1 MPANETPA
9 SSDLSPA
16 VFALADGSVF
26 RGVAAGAEGFAV
38 GEAVFNTAMTGYQEI
53 LTDPSYA
60 RQIVVFTHPHIGN
73 TGATPRDEESPRAF
87 AAGMVARSV
96 TRVPSNWR
104 AKISLPEFLRERSLP
119 AVSGVDARAIT
130 RKLRDRGAQAGCIGA
145 NEKDALAAARAFAGM
160 QGAMLA
166 EESAWMESKAWN
178 SAGWNLQGDD
188 YEAGAENGPRV
199 ALLDCGVKRAIARE
213 LAARGCRVFAV
224 PYGIGLEDLL
234 ARKPDGVVFSNGPGD
249 PEPCAQAAELARE
262 LMARE
267 IPLMGVCLG
276 CQIIALAL
284 GGRTMKMKFGHHGA
298 NHPVRDSRDGRVLIT
313 SQNHGFAVDA
323 DSLPASARVTHISL
337 FDGSLQGFVCDSPKA
352 LAFQGHPEASPS
364 PHDAT
369 GLFDDFLKFLP

>member
-1 MPANETPA
+1 MPETETAAPA
-9 SSDLSPA
+9 PA

-26 RGVAAGAEGFAV
+26 HGVAAGAEGFAV

-73 TGATPRDEESPRAF
+73 TGATPLDDESPRAF

-104 AKISLPEFLRERSLP
+104 ATQSLPEFLRDKNLP

-130 RKLRDRGAQAGCIGA
+130 LKLRDNGAQAGCVGA
-145 NEKDALAAARAFAGM
+145 NETDALAAARAFAGL

-166 EESAWMESKAWN
+166 EESAWTK
-178 SAGWNLQGDD
+178 SASDSLSAASWDLKNDR
-188 YEAGAENGPRV
+188 YEVGPETGPRIV
-199 ALLDCGVKRAIARE
+199 LMDCGVKRAIPRE
-213 LAARGCRVFAV
+213 LAARGCRVFAA
-224 PYGIGLEDLL
+224 PYGEELSDILS
-234 ARKPDGVVFSNGPGD
+234 RKPAGVVFSNGPGD
-249 PEPCAQAAELARE
+249 PEPCAKAVALARE
-262 LMARE
+262 LMSRE

-276 CQIIALAL
+276 CQILALAL

-323 DSLPASARVTHISL
+323 DTLPAPAKPTHISL
-337 FDGSLQGFVCDSPKA
+337 FDGSLQGFVCDAPKVV
-352 LAFQGHPEASPS
+352 AFQGHPEASPG
-364 PHDAT
+364 PRDAA
-369 GLFDDFLKFLP
+369 GLFDDFLRMIV